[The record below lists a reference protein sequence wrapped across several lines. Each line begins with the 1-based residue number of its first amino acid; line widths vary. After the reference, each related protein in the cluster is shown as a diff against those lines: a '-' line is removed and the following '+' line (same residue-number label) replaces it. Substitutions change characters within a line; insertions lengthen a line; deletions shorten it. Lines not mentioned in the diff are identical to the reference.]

1 MGPAVT
7 TLIQTVAPDGSLLF
21 YGWLDPTPAPM
32 PIAADFRGRNIR
44 TYAFTEVTIEDPAR
58 LRRAKHFV
66 NAGVRA
72 GTLRPVI
79 DRTFDLT
86 DVVAAHRHL
95 ESNAQFG
102 KIVLTV
108 EH

>member
-7 TLIQTVAPDGSLLF
+7 TLVQAVAPDGTLLF

-32 PIAADFRGRNIR
+32 PIAADLRGRNIR
-44 TYAFTEVTIEDPAR
+44 TYAFTKVTIEDPDR

-66 NAGVRA
+66 NAGLRA
-72 GTLRPVI
+72 GTLSPVI

-95 ESNAQFG
+95 EANNQFG